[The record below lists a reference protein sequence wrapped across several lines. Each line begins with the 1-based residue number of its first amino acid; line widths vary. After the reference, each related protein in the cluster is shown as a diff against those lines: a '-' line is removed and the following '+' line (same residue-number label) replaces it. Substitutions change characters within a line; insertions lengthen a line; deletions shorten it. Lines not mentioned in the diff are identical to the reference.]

1 MGVYYYYKRVMVLVS
16 KKDRMA
22 IFRYLMQEGVLV
34 VKKDNNLAAHPH
46 VTQGA
51 SAEPIKNLHVMML
64 LKSLKSRE
72 YVDEIFS
79 WQWSYYTLTDAGVKY
94 IREQLGLPPSVI
106 PPTHRKG
113 KKLQDERR
121 PPKKDVDTTP
131 IGDASGATPAAAPAE
146 EAGPTRAGMGRGSR
160 FD

>member
-1 MGVYYYYKRVMVLVS
+1 MVLVS
-16 KKDRMA
+16 KKDRIA
-22 IFRYLMQEGVLV
+22 IFKYLMTEGVIV

-46 VTQGA
+46 VTQGPN
-51 SAEPIKNLHVMML
+51 AEPIHNLHVMMIV
-64 LKSLKSRE
+64 KSLKSRD

-79 WQWSYYTLTDAGVKY
+79 WQWSYYTLTDNGVKF

-113 KKLQDERR
+113 RKPLDDRR
-121 PPKKDVDTTP
+121 HKEKQVDSTPVDT
-131 IGDASGATPAAAPAE
+131 ATPADTAAPSETPGATL
-146 EAGPTRAGMGRGSR
+146 GGMGRGAR